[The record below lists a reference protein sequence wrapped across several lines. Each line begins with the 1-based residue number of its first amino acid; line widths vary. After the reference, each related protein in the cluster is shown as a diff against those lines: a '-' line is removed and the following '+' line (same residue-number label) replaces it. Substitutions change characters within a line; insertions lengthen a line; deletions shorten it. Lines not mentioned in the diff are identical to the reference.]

1 MKFKSALLLVFALS
15 SSLGRAST
23 SSYAQ
28 ITAERDSVLSEI
40 VAYHE
45 RQRSSGTAN
54 EELIAA
60 AQLKLYSFRRD
71 VASTLVEKIKNQ
83 ELIVRLFEEN
93 LKLIVFKREAGLA
106 GGIQILEA
114 KAALLEAKQTLEELR
129 MGEKKS

>member
-1 MKFKSALLLVFALS
+1 
-15 SSLGRAST
+15 
-23 SSYAQ
+23 
-28 ITAERDSVLSEI
+28 
-40 VAYHE
+40 
-45 RQRSSGTAN
+45 
-54 EELIAA
+54 
-60 AQLKLYSFRRD
+60 LKLYSFRRD

-129 MGEKKS
+129 MGAKKS